1 MFIEIT
7 ERIKENVIQI
17 LTIIT
22 IITSETIE
30 RKKIEITTKKKS
42 KKVIIII
49 IENIHFQIIAK
60 MTILPKINH
69 TTNNTTPLTI
79 KIKQVKKAL
88 R

>member
-7 ERIKENVIQI
+7 ERIEENVIQI
-17 LTIIT
+17 LT

-30 RKKIEITTKKKS
+30 RKKTEITTKNKS

-60 MTILPKINH
+60 MIILPNINH
-69 TTNNTTPLTI
+69 KTNNTTPLTI